1 MRFVFMCIEANNA
14 PALRKAAAAIEREYG
29 LRLAI
34 DFFTPP
40 DMRTAAD
47 WERLAAAVARA
58 DFVFG
63 SMLFGEE
70 YVRPLSEILPLRRAR
85 SV

>member
-14 PALRKAAAAIEREYG
+14 PALRQAAAAIEREHG
-29 LRLAI
+29 IRLVI

-40 DMRTAAD
+40 DMHSPAD
-47 WERLAAAVARA
+47 WERLAAAIARA

-70 YVRPLSEILPLRRAR
+70 YVRPLSDMLAKA
-85 SV
+85 S